1 MHHKASAASFCL
13 VDAMNYVCHNRRGH
27 KLRHDVGTCLRHVSL
42 QRITQHAKGMSLRY
56 GVIVSGDL
64 IQHPSK
70 KSFYLQ
76 GRFAV
81 KRRAVFRAQQK
92 PRLQFATSRGFVF
105 SFEDYLASSLE
116 VKTVFFLCGV
126 AEIEF
131 AIFKLLSCD
140 ESWLWKFFVV
150 ARNLDLLAVFRNF
163 FQVVAH

>member
-1 MHHKASAASFCL
+1 MPLACFGANSNLSA
-13 VDAMNYVCHNRRGH
+13 HW
-27 KLRHDVGTCLRHVSL
+27 K
-42 QRITQHAKGMSLRY
+42 HAKGMSLRY
-56 GVIVSGDL
+56 GVIVLGDL
-64 IQHPSK
+64 IQPPSK

-81 KRRAVFRAQQK
+81 NGERFLGHNKSHGCNLV
-92 PRLQFATSRGFVF
+92 TSRGFVF